1 MRVCVYVSGWM
12 GGRVGWRK
20 ENVGDTDMYRHCV
33 GILVGRKIETI
44 HIHTHTYTHHVEII
58 VVVGIEGLW
67 WVVRVIYIH
76 L

>member
-1 MRVCVYVSGWM
+1 
-12 GGRVGWRK
+12 
-20 ENVGDTDMYRHCV
+20 MYRHCV